1 MRLVN
6 KNCFQL
12 KTNVIKVNAT
22 TIDKEKANSSG

>member
-12 KTNVIKVNAT
+12 KTNVIKIKAT
-22 TIDKEKANSSG
+22 TTDKEKANSRG